1 MLEELDLILNLD
13 LIRNKDAIITTF
25 PVKYLAS
32 TPDQVEYAYR
42 THARTHIP
50 LGDTTKYVDTIFKWV
65 GGGNKGAFIG
75 AVVGDYGHGKTSF
88 QVHVWNRS
96 EERKVFSVPPFK
108 WEKVSDMVDG
118 VDAWIQYIIGKTHAQ
133 VAVKAKSLYESFKE
147 KSLREQAEQIAKDT
161 KQSADDVY
169 LTLRAMD
176 QSGDSRDIQQVTPE
190 RFLDYCEQV
199 TEFVKEA
206 GYSGLLVLLDEPEVT
221 ARALSTAKVSQ
232 ILFDIADGLRLRE
245 GDYGVFISM
254 PENFLA
260 QAQSSFASLPARLQT
275 RNCLPRLRDIYGA
288 DFAQALWGR
297 YIQEFNL
304 GEHGLQVVSPET
316 LQAIGQVASS
326 DRSDLSYG
334 PRTVVSAFRR
344 MVYCYKEKNTTYSP
358 NEFVKDCLEGE
369 VYVSD
374 YPSRI
379 RQILESP
386 DAEGIDKRILMALA
400 AFPNGMTLQVGTKLG
415 IDKDLSELSRRPSLV
430 YKRGN
435 LFGLT
440 MLRKTIVGIERDEL
454 RDVIINIAEE
464 FAPGPAS
471 LASAINAFIHYLVP
485 GVFEPRQGQQ
495 LLGWDLPGFWRETQ
509 DKTRYA
515 ELVGAFRQ
523 TVRDY
528 PRRTVTV
535 VVGPLEADPQ
545 KLYSEVLSPDSNSDI
560 LIHFRIRWNKEDPMP
575 EKRIEINPG
584 DPGGR
589 PGIVGFVLNFA
600 DTPLT
605 NELLEEIID
614 RDLLTPLGAL
624 YLSNEKDK
632 RTLQREYEAQ
642 WQVRQEQLLR
652 ELLNRFLGD
661 QAVRTQAAEQIG
673 QTISGDAL
681 ALLGSICRAIL
692 LKRYP
697 NYSTLITQ
705 PQWEKKV
712 NEYIGALKNADIPM
726 SCKRGHEVWV
736 VSGDRM
742 AKVFNTSLMNL
753 TGGGFFAGLENL
765 ISIRSLGGRHGDI
778 EVDFRLHPLEKA
790 IVERI
795 TLDNPLPKRKFDGVE
810 CWCLPLEDAK
820 SMILYSGYLSEE
832 LKQIVEIGRS
842 RSSFELGEYRGE
854 RELYCKPLDLNQMKN
869 QLKEKM
875 VDLEREALEFRKLPH
890 FQSSFDYDATR
901 SAIDEIQDDAQFDAL
916 QSKMNR
922 EFEKMHDRFTN
933 YFEQLGNAITT
944 LQGSTNDVKRELV
957 DSREVVTIKNS
968 QKASSKW
975 CADLNT
981 YVLGSLRDLVKQI
994 EKECSSILTD
1004 LNKASIEYSASKPGR
1019 PLEKVELLLQGWNC
1033 QNELK
1038 QRLDSTKAKASTTM
1052 TSLRDY
1058 DKWTQ
1063 LLLKSDEVHNGLI
1076 ELKKEPEHETKTS
1089 ELISQLEAIWQS
1101 ISVHLKNRSITGLG
1115 SHKQFYE
1122 QLEKLNEERRKYISG
1137 LRSAFE
1143 EKKRGINELLKELDL
1158 GQDYRCKEVFNPDDI
1173 QGCYARLYEEAAS
1186 HITEAFS
1193 VERVQIDSQRQELL
1207 YARDILSRLSQ
1218 DETKPLLVQLDG
1230 CTQSLETILAKV
1242 SSDWVL
1248 QLMGSSQEERSLLKG
1263 SLQRSREVIRSV
1275 RMGIRQAEGAEEEKL
1290 SSDAAKM
1297 LEIIPDNA
1305 TENLK
1310 QLILEMMKSGQS
1322 SSEVLDASLN
1332 CLAELFR
1339 KGKVRITVER
1349 HKR

>member
-1 MLEELDLILNLD
+1 MIEELDLIL
-13 LIRNKDAIITTF
+13 NKDAIITTF
-25 PVKYLAS
+25 PVKYLIS
-32 TPDQVEYAYR
+32 TPEDVENVYR
-42 THARTHIP
+42 AHARTHIP
-50 LGDTTKYVDTIFKWV
+50 LGDTSKYVDTIFKWI
-65 GGGNKGAFIG
+65 GGGNQGAFIG

-88 QVHVWNRS
+88 QVHVWNCS

-108 WEKVSDMVDG
+108 WEKVSDIIDG

-133 VAVKAKSLYESFKE
+133 VAVKAKNLYESFKE

-161 KQSADDVY
+161 KQNADDVY
-169 LTLRAMD
+169 RTLRAMD
-176 QSGDSRDIQQVTPE
+176 QSSDSRDIQQVTPE
-190 RFLDYCEQV
+190 RSLDYCEQV

-221 ARALSTAKVSQ
+221 AKALGTAKVSQ
-232 ILFDIADGLRLRE
+232 ILFDIADGLRLRQ

-288 DFAQALWGR
+288 DFAQALWER
-297 YIQEFNL
+297 YVQEFDL
-304 GEHGLQVVSPET
+304 GEHGSRVVSPET

-344 MVYCYKEKNTTYSP
+344 MVYCYKEKSTTYSP
-358 NEFVKDCLEGE
+358 VEFIQDCLEGE
-369 VYVSD
+369 IYVSD

-379 RQILESP
+379 RQVLESP
-386 DAEGIDKRILMALA
+386 DAEGVDQKTLMTLA
-400 AFPNGMTLQVGTKLG
+400 AFPNGMTIEVGTKLAIG
-415 IDKDLSELSRRPSLV
+415 EHLLELSRRPSLA

-440 MLRKTIVGIERDEL
+440 RLQKTMIGPEPDQL

-471 LASAINAFIHYLVP
+471 LVAAVNAFIHHLIP
-485 GVFEPRQGQQ
+485 SVFVPRQGQQ
-495 LLGWDLPGFWRETQ
+495 LLGWDIPGQWRETQ
-509 DKTRYA
+509 DKTRHA
-515 ELVGAFRQ
+515 ELVGAFRE

-528 PRRTVTV
+528 PKRTVTV
-535 VVGPLEADPQ
+535 AVGPLEADPQ
-545 KLYSEVLSPDSNSDI
+545 KVYSEVLSPDSNSDI

-575 EKRIEINPG
+575 EKRIEI

-589 PGIVGFVLNFA
+589 PGVVGFVLNFA

-605 NELLEEIID
+605 NELLEEIIE
-614 RDLLTPLGAL
+614 RDLLTPLSVL
-624 YLSNEKDK
+624 YLINEKSR
-632 RTLQREYEAQ
+632 RTLQRDYEAQ
-642 WQVRQEQLLR
+642 WQVRQEQLVR
-652 ELLNRFLGD
+652 ELLSRFFGD
-661 QAVRTQAAEQIG
+661 QTVRTMAAEQIG
-673 QTISGDAL
+673 QTIAGDAL

-692 LKRYP
+692 LRRYP
-697 NYSTLITQ
+697 NYSTLISQ
-705 PQWEKKV
+705 PQWERKV

-726 SCKRGHEVWV
+726 GCKRGHETWAAP
-736 VSGDRM
+736 GDRV

-753 TGGGFFAGLENL
+753 TGGFFAGLENL
-765 ISIRSLGGRHGDI
+765 ISVKSLGRRDNV
-778 EVDFRLHPLEKA
+778 EVDFRLHPLERA

-795 TLDNPLPKRKFDGVE
+795 TIDNPLPKRKFGGVE
-810 CWCLPLEDAK
+810 CWCVSLEDVK
-820 SMILYSGYLSEE
+820 SMILYSGYLLEE

-854 RELYCKPLDLNQMKN
+854 RELYCRPLDLDQMKN
-869 QLKEKM
+869 QLKEKLM
-875 VDLEREALEFRKLPH
+875 DLEREAVEFRKLPH

-901 SAIDEIQDDAQFDAL
+901 SAIDEIQDEAQFDVL

-922 EFEKMHDRFTN
+922 EFEKMHDRLPN
-933 YFEQLGNAITT
+933 YFEQLGNVITT
-944 LQGSTNDVKRELV
+944 LQGSTNDVKRGLV

-981 YVLGSLRDLVKQI
+981 YVLGSLKDLVKQI
-994 EKECSSILTD
+994 ENECSSILAD

-1019 PLEKVELLLQGWNC
+1019 ALEKVDLLLQGWNRE
-1033 QNELK
+1033 NELK

-1052 TSLRDY
+1052 TSLRYY
-1058 DKWTQ
+1058 DQWIQ
-1063 LLLKSDEVHNGLI
+1063 LLLKSDEVHSGLI
-1076 ELKKEPEHETKTS
+1076 ELKKESAHEAKAS
-1089 ELISQLEAIWQS
+1089 ELISQLEVIWQS
-1101 ISVHLKNRSITGLG
+1101 ISVHLKNLSVTGLG

-1122 QLEKLNEERRKYISG
+1122 QLDKLNEERRKYISG

-1143 EKKRGINELLKELDL
+1143 EKKRGINELLQEFDL

-1193 VERVQIDSQRQELL
+1193 VERIQIDSQRQELL

-1218 DETKPLLVQLDG
+1218 DETEPLLVQLDG

-1248 QLMGSSQEERSLLKG
+1248 QLMDTSQEERSVIKD
-1263 SLQRSREVIRSV
+1263 SLQRSREVLRSA

-1297 LEIIPDNA
+1297 LEVIPDNA

-1310 QLILEMMKSGQS
+1310 QLILEMMKSGRS
-1322 SSEVLDASLN
+1322 SSEVLDASLA

-1339 KGKVRITVER
+1339 KGKVKITVER
-1349 HKR
+1349 HQR

>member
-1 MLEELDLILNLD
+1 VLEELDVIL
-13 LIRNKDAIITTF
+13 NKDAIITTF
-25 PVKYLAS
+25 PVKYLIS
-32 TPDQVEYAYR
+32 TPDQVEYVYR

-50 LGDTTKYVDTIFKWV
+50 LGDTTKYVDTIFKWI

-88 QVHVWNRS
+88 EVHVWDRS
-96 EERKVFSVPPFK
+96 EERRVFSVPPFK
-108 WEKVSDMVDG
+108 WEKVSDIVDG
-118 VDAWIQYIIGKTHAQ
+118 VDAWIQYVVGRTHAD
-133 VAVKAKSLYESFKE
+133 VAVKAKNVYESFKE
-147 KSLREQAEQIAKDT
+147 KSLREQAEQIARST
-161 KQSADDVY
+161 KQDADDVY

-190 RFLDYCEQV
+190 RLLDYCEQV
-199 TEFVKEA
+199 AELLKEA

-221 ARALSTAKVSQ
+221 AKALGTAKVSQ
-232 ILFDIADGLRLRE
+232 VLFDIADGLRLRE
-245 GDYGVFISM
+245 GDYGIFISM

-288 DFAQALWGR
+288 DFAQALWER

-304 GEHGLQVVSPET
+304 GEHGLRVVSPET

-344 MVYCYKEKNTTYSP
+344 MVHCYKEKNTTYSP

-369 VYVSD
+369 IYVSN

-386 DAEGIDKRILMALA
+386 DAEGVDQRILMTLA
-400 AFPNGMTLQVGTKLG
+400 AFPNGMTLQVGTRLG

-440 MLRKTIVGIERDEL
+440 RLQKAAEVIVRDEL
-454 RDVIINIAEE
+454 RDVIVNIAEE

-495 LLGWDLPGFWRETQ
+495 LLGWDIPSLWRETQ

-528 PRRTVTV
+528 PRRTLTV
-535 VVGPLEADPQ
+535 AVGPLEADPQ
-545 KLYSEVLSPDSNSDI
+545 KLYSEILLLESDSDI

-575 EKRIEINPG
+575 EKRIEI
-584 DPGGR
+584 DPGEPGSQ
-589 PGIVGFVLNFA
+589 PGIVRLVLNCA
-600 DTPLT
+600 DNPLT
-605 NELLEEIID
+605 NEFLEEIIE
-614 RDLLTPLGAL
+614 RDLLTPLGVL
-624 YLSNEKDK
+624 YLINDKDK
-632 RTLQREYEAQ
+632 RTLQRDYEAQ

-652 ELLNRFLGD
+652 ELLDRFLGD

-681 ALLGSICRAIL
+681 ALLGGICRAIL
-692 LKRYP
+692 LRRYP

-726 SCKRGHEVWV
+726 GCKRGHETWV
-736 VSGDRM
+736 APGDRV
-742 AKVFNTSLMNL
+742 ARVFNTSLMNL

-765 ISIRSLGGRHGDI
+765 ISIRSLGGRRGDV

-790 IVERI
+790 LVERI

-810 CWCLPLEDAK
+810 CWCVPFEDVK
-820 SMILYSGYLSEE
+820 SMVLYSGYLLEE
-832 LKQIVEIGRS
+832 LQHIVEIGRS
-842 RSSFELGEYRGE
+842 RGSFESGKHRDE
-854 RELYCKPLDLNQMKN
+854 RVLYCKPLDLDQMKN
-869 QLKEKM
+869 QLKEKLM
-875 VDLEREALEFRKLPH
+875 DLEREAVEFRKLPKFH
-890 FQSSFDYDATR
+890 SSFDYDATR
-901 SAIDEIQDDAQFDAL
+901 STINEIQDEAQYDTL
-916 QSKMNR
+916 HSKMNR
-922 EFEKMHDRFTN
+922 EFERMHHMLPN
-933 YFEQLGNAITT
+933 YFEELGNDIGNIQNGAI
-944 LQGSTNDVKRELV
+944 DVKRVLLE
-957 DSREVVTIKNS
+957 SREVGAIRS
-968 QKASSKW
+968 APKATSKW
-975 CADLNT
+975 CADLST
-981 YVLGSLRDLVKQI
+981 YVLGSLKDLVQQVQN
-994 EKECSSILTD
+994 ECSSIQTSA
-1004 LNKASIEYSASKPGR
+1004 NKALMEFNADRPGKP
-1019 PLEKVELLLQGWNC
+1019 LDKVTLLLQGWSHVS
-1033 QNELK
+1033 ELK
-1038 QRLDSTKAKASTTM
+1038 QQLDSTTKPKASTTL
-1052 TSLRDY
+1052 THLRDY
-1058 DKWTQ
+1058 DKWIQ
-1063 LLLKSDEVHNGLI
+1063 LLSKSDEVHTGLI
-1076 ELKKEPEHETKTS
+1076 DLKKEPAHEAKAG
-1089 ELISQLEAIWQS
+1089 ELISELEAIWQG
-1101 ISVHLKNRSITGLG
+1101 ISVHLKNRSVTGLG
-1115 SHKQFYE
+1115 SHRQFYE
-1122 QLEKLNEERRKYISG
+1122 QLERLNEERRKYILE

-1143 EKKRGINELLKELDL
+1143 ENKGSINGLLHELDL
-1158 GQDYRCKEVFNPDDI
+1158 GQDYRCKEAFNPDDI
-1173 QGCYARLYEEAAS
+1173 QGCYKRLHEEAAG
-1186 HITEAFS
+1186 HIAEAVS
-1193 VERVQIDSQRQELL
+1193 IERGQIDSQRQELM

-1218 DETKPLLVQLDG
+1218 DETEPLVVQLDN
-1230 CTQSLETILAKV
+1230 CAQSLDTILAKV
-1242 SSDWVL
+1242 NVGWVL
-1248 QLMGSSQEERSLLKG
+1248 QLMEGTQEERS
-1263 SLQRSREVIRSV
+1263 SIRDALQRAREAIRSA
-1275 RMGIRQAEGAEEEKL
+1275 RIAIRQAEGGEEEKL
-1290 SSDAAKM
+1290 SPDAEKM
-1297 LEIIPDNA
+1297 LQMIPASA

-1310 QLILEMMKSGQS
+1310 QLILDMMKSGRS

-1339 KGKVRITVER
+1339 KGKIRITVER
-1349 HKR
+1349 HQR

>member
-1 MLEELDLILNLD
+1 MLEDLDLILN
-13 LIRNKDAIITTF
+13 KDAIISTF
-25 PVKYLAS
+25 PVKYLFS
-32 TPDQVEYAYR
+32 TPEQVEHHYR

-50 LGDTTKYVDTIFKWV
+50 LGDTDKYADTIFKWI
-65 GGGNKGAFIG
+65 GGGNQGAFIG
-75 AVVGDYGHGKTSF
+75 AVVGENGHGKTSF
-88 QVHVWNRS
+88 LVHVWDQS
-96 EERKVFSVPPFK
+96 SDRKVFSVPPFK
-108 WEKVSDMVDG
+108 WEKVSDIVDG
-118 VDAWIQYIIGKTHAQ
+118 TEAWIQYILGKTHAEL
-133 VAVKAKSLYESFKE
+133 ALKAHRLYESFKE
-147 KSLREQAEQIAKDT
+147 KSLKERAEDIAKNA
-161 KQSADDVY
+161 KQNVDEVY
-169 LTLRAMD
+169 TTLRAM
-176 QSGDSRDIQQVTPE
+176 QESGDVADILQMTPE
-190 RFLDYCEQV
+190 RALDYCAQV
-199 TEFVKEA
+199 TDVVKEA
-206 GYSGLLVLLDEPEVT
+206 GYSGLLVLLDESEVT
-221 ARALSTAKVSQ
+221 ARALSTAKVLQ
-232 ILFDIADGLRLRE
+232 ILFDIADGLRMRE
-245 GDYGVFISM
+245 GDYGIFVSM

-260 QAQSSFASLPARLQT
+260 QAQASFPALPARLQS
-275 RNCLPRLRDIYGA
+275 RNCVPRLRNLYGS
-288 DFAQALWGR
+288 DFARSLWER
-297 YIQEFNL
+297 YVEEFNL
-304 GEHGLQVVSPET
+304 SDIAAAVVSDET

-326 DRSDLSYG
+326 ERNDLSYG
-334 PRTVVSAFRR
+334 PRTVISAFRR
-344 MVYCYKEKNTTYSP
+344 MVYCYQTRNTTYSP
-358 NEFVKDCLEGE
+358 SDFVKDCIDEE
-369 VYVSD
+369 IPYISN

-379 RQILESP
+379 REILTSP
-386 DAEGIDKRILMALA
+386 EASEVNPTILMTLA
-400 AFPNGMTLQVGTKLG
+400 AFPNGMTLEVGTKLG
-415 IDKDLSELSRRPSLV
+415 IDNQLAELSRRPSLV

-440 MLRKTIVGIERDEL
+440 RLQKTMIGLEPDQL

-471 LASAINAFIHYLVP
+471 LAAAINGFIHYLVP

-495 LLGWDLPGFWRETQ
+495 LLGWDIPGLWRETQ

-515 ELVGAFRQ
+515 ELAGAFRQ

-528 PRRTVTV
+528 PKRTVTIA
-535 VVGPLEADPQ
+535 VGPLEADPQ
-545 KLYSEVLSPDSNSDI
+545 KVYSEVLSPDSNSDI

-575 EKRIEINPG
+575 EKRIEIDPG
-584 DPGGR
+584 DPGDR

-605 NELLEEIID
+605 NELLEEIIE
-614 RDLLTPLGAL
+614 RDLLTPLSVL
-624 YLSNEKDK
+624 YLINEKSR
-632 RTLQREYEAQ
+632 RTLQRDYEAQ
-642 WQVRQEQLLR
+642 WQVRQEQLVR
-652 ELLNRFLGD
+652 ELLSRFFGD
-661 QAVRTQAAEQIG
+661 QTVRTMAAEQIG
-673 QTISGDAL
+673 QTIAGDAL

-692 LKRYP
+692 LRRYP
-697 NYSTLITQ
+697 NYSTLISQ
-705 PQWEKKV
+705 PQWERKV

-726 SCKRGHEVWV
+726 GCKRGHETWAAP
-736 VSGDRM
+736 GDRV

-753 TGGGFFAGLENL
+753 TGGFFAGLENL
-765 ISIRSLGGRHGDI
+765 ISVKSLGRHDNV
-778 EVDFRLHPLEKA
+778 EVDFRLHPLERA

-795 TLDNPLPKRKFDGVE
+795 TLDNPLPKRKFGGVE
-810 CWCLPLEDAK
+810 CWCVSLEDVK
-820 SMILYSGYLSEE
+820 SMILYSGYLLEE
-832 LKQIVEIGRS
+832 LKQIVEIGSS

-854 RELYCKPLDLNQMKN
+854 RELYCKPLDLDQMKN
-869 QLKEKM
+869 QLKEKLM
-875 VDLEREALEFRKLPH
+875 DLEREALEFRKLPH
-890 FQSSFDYDATR
+890 FQSSFNYDATR
-901 SAIDEIQDDAQFDAL
+901 SAIDEIQDDARFDAL

-922 EFEKMHDRFTN
+922 EFEKMHERLPS

-944 LQGSTNDVKRELV
+944 LQGSTNNVKGELV
-957 DSREVVTIKNS
+957 NSREVVTIKNS

-994 EKECSSILTD
+994 ENECSSILTV
-1004 LNKASIEYSASKPGR
+1004 LNKASMEYSAIKPGR
-1019 PLEKVELLLQGWNC
+1019 PIEKVDLLLQGWNC
-1033 QNELK
+1033 ENELK

-1058 DKWTQ
+1058 DKWIQ

-1101 ISVHLKNRSITGLG
+1101 ISVHLKNRSVTGLG

-1122 QLEKLNEERRKYISG
+1122 QLEKLNDERRKYISG

-1143 EKKRGINELLKELDL
+1143 EKKRGMNELLQEFDL

-1218 DETKPLLVQLDG
+1218 DETKPLLVQADD

-1242 SSDWVL
+1242 SSGWVL
-1248 QLMGSSQEERSLLKG
+1248 QLMDTSQEERSLIKD
-1263 SLQRSREVIRSV
+1263 SLQRSREVVRSA
-1275 RMGIRQAEGAEEEKL
+1275 RMGIRQAEGAEEEIL

-1297 LEIIPDNA
+1297 LEIIPGNA

-1322 SSEVLDASLN
+1322 SSEVLDSSLN

-1339 KGKVRITVER
+1339 KGKIRIIVER

>member
-1 MLEELDLILNLD
+1 MIEELDLIL
-13 LIRNKDAIITTF
+13 NKDAIITTF
-25 PVKYLAS
+25 PVKYLIS
-32 TPDQVEYAYR
+32 TPEDVENVYR
-42 THARTHIP
+42 AHARTHIP
-50 LGDTTKYVDTIFKWV
+50 LGDTNKYVDTIFKWI
-65 GGGNKGAFIG
+65 GGGNQGAFIG

-88 QVHVWNRS
+88 QVHVWNCS

-108 WEKVSDMVDG
+108 WEKVSDIIDG

-133 VAVKAKSLYESFKE
+133 VAVKAKNLYESFKE

-161 KQSADDVY
+161 KQNADDVY
-169 LTLRAMD
+169 RTLRAMD
-176 QSGDSRDIQQVTPE
+176 QSSDSRDIQQVTPE
-190 RFLDYCEQV
+190 RSLDYCEQV

-221 ARALSTAKVSQ
+221 AKALGTAKVSQ
-232 ILFDIADGLRLRE
+232 ILFDIADGLRLRQ

-275 RNCLPRLRDIYGA
+275 RNCLPRLRDLYGA
-288 DFAQALWGR
+288 DFAQALWER
-297 YIQEFNL
+297 YVQEFDL
-304 GEHGLQVVSPET
+304 GEHGSRVVSPET

-344 MVYCYKEKNTTYSP
+344 MVYCYKEKSTTYSP
-358 NEFVKDCLEGE
+358 VEFVQDCLEGE
-369 VYVSD
+369 IYVSD

-379 RQILESP
+379 HQVLESP
-386 DAEGIDKRILMALA
+386 DAEGVDKKTLMTLA
-400 AFPNGMTLQVGTKLG
+400 AFPNGMTIEVGTKLA
-415 IDKDLSELSRRPSLV
+415 IDKHLLELSRRPSLA

-440 MLRKTIVGIERDEL
+440 RLQKTMIGPEPDQL

-471 LASAINAFIHYLVP
+471 LVAAINAFIHHLIP
-485 GVFEPRQGQQ
+485 SVFVPRQGQQ
-495 LLGWDLPGFWRETQ
+495 LLGWDIPGQWRETQ
-509 DKTRYA
+509 DKTRHA
-515 ELVGAFRQ
+515 ELVGAFRE
-523 TVRDY
+523 TSRDY
-528 PRRTVTV
+528 PKRTVTV
-535 VVGPLEADPQ
+535 AVGPLEADPQ
-545 KLYSEVLSPDSNSDI
+545 KVYSEVLSPDSNSDI

-575 EKRIEINPG
+575 EKRIEIDPG

-589 PGIVGFVLNFA
+589 PGVVGFVLNFA

-605 NELLEEIID
+605 NELLEEIIE
-614 RDLLTPLGAL
+614 RDLLTPLSVL
-624 YLSNEKDK
+624 YLINEKSR
-632 RTLQREYEAQ
+632 RTLQRDYEAQ
-642 WQVRQEQLLR
+642 WQVRQEQLVR
-652 ELLNRFLGD
+652 ELLSRFFGD
-661 QAVRTQAAEQIG
+661 PTVRTMAAEQIG
-673 QTISGDAL
+673 QTIAGDAL

-692 LKRYP
+692 LRRYP
-697 NYSTLITQ
+697 NYSTLISQ
-705 PQWEKKV
+705 PQWERKV

-726 SCKRGHEVWV
+726 GCKRGHETWAAP
-736 VSGDRM
+736 GDRV

-753 TGGGFFAGLENL
+753 TGGFFAGLENL
-765 ISIRSLGGRHGDI
+765 ISVKSLGRHDNV
-778 EVDFRLHPLEKA
+778 EVDFRLHPLERA

-795 TLDNPLPKRKFDGVE
+795 TIDNPLPKRKFGGVE
-810 CWCLPLEDAK
+810 CWCISLEDVK
-820 SMILYSGYLSEE
+820 SMILYSGYLLEE

-842 RSSFELGEYRGE
+842 RSSFELGEHRGE
-854 RELYCKPLDLNQMKN
+854 RELYCKPLDLDQMKN
-869 QLKEKM
+869 QLKEKLM
-875 VDLEREALEFRKLPH
+875 DLEREALEFSKLPH

-901 SAIDEIQDDAQFDAL
+901 SAIDEIQDEAQFDVL

-922 EFEKMHDRFTN
+922 EFEKMHDRLPN

-944 LQGSTNDVKRELV
+944 LQGSTNDVKGGLV

-981 YVLGSLRDLVKQI
+981 YVLGSLKDLVKQI
-994 EKECSSILTD
+994 ENECSSILTD

-1019 PLEKVELLLQGWNC
+1019 ALEKVDLLLQGWNRE
-1033 QNELK
+1033 NELK

-1052 TSLRDY
+1052 ASLRYY
-1058 DKWTQ
+1058 DQWIQ
-1063 LLLKSDEVHNGLI
+1063 LLLKSDEVHSGLI
-1076 ELKKEPEHETKTS
+1076 ELKKEPAHEAKAS
-1089 ELISQLEAIWQS
+1089 ELISQLEVIWQS
-1101 ISVHLKNRSITGLG
+1101 ISVHLKNLSVTGLG

-1122 QLEKLNEERRKYISG
+1122 QLDKLNEERRKYISG

-1143 EKKRGINELLKELDL
+1143 EKKRGINELLQEFDL

-1218 DETKPLLVQLDG
+1218 DETEPLLVQLDG

-1242 SSDWVL
+1242 SSDWIL
-1248 QLMGSSQEERSLLKG
+1248 QLMDTSQEERSLIKD
-1263 SLQRSREVIRSV
+1263 SLQRSREVLRSA

-1297 LEIIPDNA
+1297 LEVIPDNA

-1310 QLILEMMKSGQS
+1310 QLILEMMKSGRS
-1322 SSEVLDASLN
+1322 SSEVLDASLA

-1339 KGKVRITVER
+1339 KGKVKITVER
-1349 HKR
+1349 HQR